1 MATPKGYIKYGARIR
16 VIAKPNSGWQTVDH
30 DITFSVPA
38 GSDATDVR
46 IAAQDKAYKRWRNC
60 WLMETWQF

>member
-1 MATPKGYIKYGARIR
+1 MATPKGHIKFMARVR
-16 VIAKPNSGWQTVDH
+16 VIANPNSGWQTVDH

-38 GSDATDVR
+38 GSDATGVR

-60 WLMETWQF
+60 WVTDTWQF